1 MKKIFGAILAGSLI
15 MLTGCSGEKNSGE
28 TSNGALKEVKTI
40 VVGAT
45 PVPHAEILEVM
56 KPLLEKDGYKLEVK
70 IFNDYVIPNKVTD
83 GDEIDANF
91 FQHTPYL
98 LKFNMEQ
105 KTNLVSVANVHI
117 EPMGI
122 YSKKIKS
129 LDEIRDGDSVAIPN
143 DPTNGGRALDVLES
157 AGLIKTKDAEFK
169 TKLDII
175 ENPKKLKITEL
186 EAAQL
191 PRVIDDFTI
200 AVINTNYALPAGLNP
215 NKDALAIESKDSPY
229 ANILVVKAGNEN
241 TDKTKALVKA
251 ITSPEVKAFI
261 NEKYQGAILP
271 AF

>member
-1 MKKIFGAILAGSLI
+1 MKKIFGTILIGILLI
-15 MLTGCSGEKNSGE
+15 FVGCSDDKKSKDKANKVE
-28 TSNGALKEVKTI
+28 TI
-40 VVGAT
+40 IVGAT
-45 PVPHAEILEVM
+45 PVPHAEILEIV

-83 GDEIDANF
+83 SGEIDANF

-98 LKFNMEQ
+98 LKFNEEQ

-129 LDEIRDGDSVAIPN
+129 LEELQDGDSVAIPN

-157 AGLIKTKDAEFK
+157 VGLIETQDAKFK

-175 ENPKKLKITEL
+175 QNPKNLKFIEL

-191 PRVIDDFTI
+191 PRVIEDFTI
-200 AVINTNYALPAGLNP
+200 AVINTNYALPAGFNP
-215 NKDALAIESKDSPY
+215 NNDALAIESKESPY
-229 ANILVVKAGNEN
+229 ANILVIKAGNEN
-241 TDKTKALVKA
+241 SNKIKALVKA
-251 ITSPEVKAFI
+251 ITSPEVKSFI
-261 NEKYQGAILP
+261 DEKYQGAIIP

>member
-1 MKKIFGAILAGSLI
+1 MKKIFSAILVATLFVF
-15 MLTGCSGEKNSGE
+15 TGCSDSKQS
-28 TSNGALKEVKTI
+28 SNDTASSNTKLETI

-45 PVPHAEILEVM
+45 PIPHAEILEVI
-56 KPLLEKDGYKLEVK
+56 KPILEKDDYKLDIK
-70 IFNDYVIPNKVTD
+70 IFNDYVIPNKVTND
-83 GDEIDANF
+83 GEIDANF

-98 LKFNMEQ
+98 LKFNAEQ
-105 KTNLVSVANVHI
+105 KTNLVGVANIHI

-129 LDEIRDGDSVAIPN
+129 LDELKDGDSVAIPN
-143 DPTNGGRALDVLES
+143 DPTNGGRALDVLEN

-169 TKLDII
+169 TKLDVID
-175 ENPKKLKITEL
+175 NPKNLVITEL

-215 NKDALAIESKDSPY
+215 NSDALIIESKESPY
-229 ANILVVKAGNEN
+229 ANILVVRKDNEN
-241 TDKTKALVKA
+241 STKTKALVNA
-251 ITSPEVKAFI
+251 LTSPEVKAFI
-261 NEKYQGAILP
+261 AEKYNGSIVP